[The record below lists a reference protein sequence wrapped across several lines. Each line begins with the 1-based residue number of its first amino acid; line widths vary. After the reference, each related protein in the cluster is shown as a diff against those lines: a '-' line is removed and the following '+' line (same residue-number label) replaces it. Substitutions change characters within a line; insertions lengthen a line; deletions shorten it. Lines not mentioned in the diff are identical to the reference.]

1 MALSGIA
8 GSDVSTGRMVMR
20 DTIGVIQY
28 GMGPIGQMV
37 TRTLAGRQVLQ
48 LRGAVDIDPAKVG
61 RDVGEVAGLDTRLGV
76 IVSND
81 ADGVLRDP
89 SSSVVL
95 HTTGSSLVG
104 VKPQLEQILRA
115 KKCVVSTTEELA
127 YPRYHHAD
135 IADELDRLARENG
148 VAIVGTGV
156 NPGFAMDLLPLT
168 LSSIV
173 TDVKRIHVKRYQD
186 ASERRLPFRKKI
198 GAGMTPEE
206 FHRHAASGVI
216 RHVGLAESI
225 CLIAH
230 SLGWKL
236 DRITDE
242 IEPILAE
249 TSVSM
254 PDMEVSAGQVA
265 GCRQFGRG
273 YMGDTECILLEMSM
287 FVGAPESFDTV
298 IIEGSRTVESTVKG
312 GIHGD
317 VATISRAVQTV
328 PVIVKVP
335 PGLYTV
341 TELPTVSAT
350 VI

>member
-1 MALSGIA
+1 MI
-8 GSDVSTGRMVMR
+8 MN

-28 GMGPIGQMV
+28 GMGPVGQMV
-37 TRTLAGRQVLQ
+37 TRALADRKVLQ
-48 LRGAVDIDPAKVG
+48 LKGAVDIDPTKVG
-61 RDVGEVAGLDTRLGV
+61 RDVGELAGLDKPLGV
-76 IVSND
+76 IVSNN
-81 ADGVLRDP
+81 AEEVLKDP
-89 SSSVVL
+89 SVSAVL

-115 KKCVVSTTEELA
+115 KKHVVSTTEELA
-127 YPRYHHAD
+127 YPCYQHAD
-135 IADELDRLARENG
+135 IADELERLARENG

-186 ASERRLPFRKKI
+186 ASVRRLPFRKKI

-206 FHRHAASGVI
+206 FQQHAATGVI

-230 SLGWKL
+230 GLGWKL
-236 DRITDE
+236 DRITDD
-242 IEPILAE
+242 IEPIIAE
-249 TSVSM
+249 APVTM
-254 PDMEVSAGQVA
+254 PDMEVPAGQVA

-273 YMGDTECILLEMSM
+273 YMGDTESILLEMSM

-298 IIEGSRTVESTVKG
+298 IIEGTRTVESTVKG

-317 VATISRAVQTV
+317 VATVSRAVQAV
-328 PVIVKVP
+328 PIIVKVP

-341 TELPTVSAT
+341 PELPTVSAT
-350 VI
+350 MI